1 MRQQAEAQVVPSS
14 SLVEVDVGVEVDIGV
29 EFEVE
34 VGVGVILLFPVGGW
48 VECGGVGWC
57 GVVGEVVDKAISAFN

>member
-48 VECGGVGWC
+48 VECGGVG
-57 GVVGEVVDKAISAFN
+57 